1 MQRRIIGIIGASN
14 ASDTALAMAREVGK
28 RIADAGVV
36 LVCGGLGGVMQA
48 AAQGCCEA
56 GGDVLG
62 LLPGSSADE
71 ANRFVTIAVPTNV
84 GHARNVIIAH
94 TAEILIAIDGEYGTL
109 SEAAIAL
116 KLGKRVLTLGNGL
129 VLKGVEPMESAQSAV
144 AVALRALNLLQEET
158 VCPPI

>member
-1 MQRRIIGIIGASN
+1 MQRRIIGIIGAAN
-14 ASDTALAMAREVGK
+14 ASDSVLEIAREVGK
-28 RIADAGVV
+28 RIADAGAV

-71 ANRFVTIAVPTNV
+71 ANRFITIAVPTNM

-129 VLKGVEPMESAQSAV
+129 VLKGVEPMASAQSAV
-144 AVALRALNLLQEET
+144 DAALRALNLLQEET
-158 VCPPI
+158 VCPPN